1 MGNFKSNLLK
11 VLIII
16 SLIVGIGCRFY
27 DLNGKALSNDETFS
41 ATYILGINNK
51 SSWIIYS
58 LSVAWGLYSNLL
70 FGFVAIASEI
80 NKNSNSVVIF
90 EDLGD
95 ALTMSYLLDGNVKV
109 HLTRKV
115 SFFIQEDKGKIYQ
128 NFNNT
133 FLFRPDDKTA
143 KAITKDPNLKAEL
156 ISISDTFLLHKP
168 QVWRIEI

>member
-41 ATYILGINNK
+41 STYILGINNK

-70 FGFVAIASEI
+70 FGFGIGF
-80 NKNSNSVVIF
+80 K
-90 EDLGD
+90 
-95 ALTMSYLLDGNVKV
+95 
-109 HLTRKV
+109 
-115 SFFIQEDKGKIYQ
+115 
-128 NFNNT
+128 
-133 FLFRPDDKTA
+133 P
-143 KAITKDPNLKAEL
+143 
-156 ISISDTFLLHKP
+156 SI
-168 QVWRIEI
+168 